1 MAIVT
6 TTYRYKRPP
15 REKANAATLTGPAV
29 VRAELPTA
37 GKVKAKAAGELHP
50 SAGKLAA
57 VARAKR
63 DARRRNRAIVKRLA
77 AGASPRAV
85 GAEFGLTAKRIC

>member
-15 REKANAATLTGPAV
+15 REKAKAATLTGPAV

-37 GKVKAKAAGELHP
+37 GKVNAKAAGELHP
-50 SAGKLAA
+50 SDGKPAA
-57 VARAKR
+57 VAGRNTTPAT
-63 DARRRNRAIVKRLA
+63 DATARSSSDWLLAHHPERLVPSSA
-77 AGASPRAV
+77 
-85 GAEFGLTAKRIC
+85 